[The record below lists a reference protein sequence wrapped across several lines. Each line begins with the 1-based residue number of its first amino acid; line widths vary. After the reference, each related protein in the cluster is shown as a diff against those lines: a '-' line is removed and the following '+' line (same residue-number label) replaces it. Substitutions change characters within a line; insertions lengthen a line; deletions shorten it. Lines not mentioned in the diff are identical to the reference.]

1 MSVIQVAFP
10 VLRGK
15 KLFKIEKGRRWSIVE
30 HLLLQAVSDKP
41 ASAEVLEKTACLPRR
56 VIIEA
61 FVRLMRASWVEML
74 STREGTEFQATPLG
88 RIQAAREDL
97 PTFPQVQ
104 HRWLGFN
111 VDQVTGTVFRGREL
125 RIMHQRDLAPDV
137 IRLPESDLQTIG
149 DIGDVFAALEGDDET
164 IVGVRSSP
172 DKLLRRFAVVSVKDS
187 KKIDGLPSRAPQELH
202 NRLCEASK
210 QQGTAVVRPPAAAT
224 ALQRASVSGP
234 TEGVFRQTDLII
246 DGEAHREFLSRTI
259 RAARERVMIHSTF
272 LNEHAFPFIPDF
284 LHAAGNG
291 ARIDIFWGQ
300 DEDRKRQATSR
311 AQAEKLKAAIA
322 EKGRSDAIVV
332 HMFSTE
338 SHSKIVVSDDGR
350 GGWFAALGSC
360 NWLGSP
366 FESFEVSVKLRDPEI
381 CGRIVRHL
389 ATMSLGREAIW
400 HELATDI
407 TILGRKIET
416 MPRTSERRVPMRIL
430 LAPDHADLAI
440 EASLKAARRLFVTS
454 HRIGVAGRP
463 MIIMP
468 AVAAARTNGISAD
481 LYFGKGTETL
491 TGVAAGELT
500 MDLGPTG
507 VKLKPVY
514 IPRLHAKLLAWDDDA
529 LAVTSQNWLSA
540 DPADGAQLR
549 ELGIFIQAPRLA
561 EQVIMTFQMQ
571 LAKNG

>member
-1 MSVIQVAFP
+1 MSLVQVAFP

-30 HLLLQAVSDKP
+30 HLLLQAVSEEP
-41 ASAEVLEKTACLPRR
+41 ASAEALEKTACLPRR

-61 FVRLMRASWVEML
+61 FVRLMRASWVEMI
-74 STREGTEFQATPLG
+74 STRKGTEFQATALG
-88 RIQAAREDL
+88 RVQAALDDL

-125 RIMHQRDLAPDV
+125 RIVHQRDLASDV
-137 IRLPESDLQTIG
+137 IRLPEADLLATG
-149 DIGDVFAALEGDDET
+149 DMGDVFAALEGDDES

-172 DKLLRRFAVVSVKDS
+172 DKLVRRFAVVSVRES
-187 KKIDGLPSRAPQELH
+187 KKVDGLPSRAPQELH
-202 NRLCEASK
+202 ERICEASK
-210 QQGTAVVRPPAAAT
+210 QQGTTAARTPAA
-224 ALQRASVSGP
+224 SVRVSNQSAPGP
-234 TEGVFRQTDLII
+234 TEGVFRQTDLIV
-246 DGEAHREFLSRTI
+246 DGAAHREFLSKTI
-259 RAARERVMIHSTF
+259 RNARERVIIHSTF
-272 LNEHAFPFIPDF
+272 LNEHAFSLLPDF
-284 LHAAGNG
+284 FHAVGNG

-300 DEDRKRQATSR
+300 DEDRRRQAASR
-311 AQAEKLKAAIA
+311 AQAEKLKAVIT
-322 EKGRSDAIVV
+322 EKGRSDSIIV

-366 FESFEVSVKLRDPEI
+366 FESYEVSAKVRDPAF
-381 CGRIVRHL
+381 CGRIIRHL
-389 ATMSLGREAIW
+389 ATMSMGREEIW

-407 TILGRKIET
+407 TILGRRVEA

-430 LAPDHADLAI
+430 LAPDHADLAL
-440 EASLKAARRLFVTS
+440 EASVKATRRLFVTS

-468 AVAAARTNGISAD
+468 AVHAARANGVSAD
-481 LYFGKGTETL
+481 LYFGRGTETL

-500 MDLGPTG
+500 MDLGPSG
-507 VKLKPVY
+507 VKLRPVY
-514 IPRLHAKLLAWDDDA
+514 VPRLHAKLLAWDDDA
-529 LAVTSQNWLSA
+529 LAITSQNWLSA
-540 DPADGAQLR
+540 DPPDKAALR
-549 ELGIFIQAPRLA
+549 ELGLFIKAPRLA
-561 EQVIMTFQMQ
+561 DQLITSFQMQ
-571 LAKNG
+571 LNK